1 MSELY
6 GHVLYET
13 LITSKIDYVK
23 FIKNYINAPHKVE
36 IIKYLEDNSNISDN
50 ERLLIYLFID
60 NVIITKKL
68 FIRRCDKCNF
78 GWFSTGRNIFHCEQ
92 CR

>member
-1 MSELY
+1 MSEVY
-6 GHVLYET
+6 SIEVYET

-23 FIKNYINAPHKVE
+23 FVKNYINAPHKVE
-36 IIKYLEDNSNISDN
+36 IIKYLDNNSNISEN
-50 ERLLIYLFID
+50 EKLLIYLFID

-68 FIRRCDKCNF
+68 FIRRCDKCKF
-78 GWFSTGRNIFHCEQ
+78 EWFSTERHTVHCEK